1 MQNLLLRSF
10 VAVEIPAGIQSAIAQ
25 STAGLQK
32 ALPRPLVRWVAA
44 QNLHLT
50 LKFLGDVSPA
60 NLERLAEALKV
71 EAARLTGFEL
81 SVGGLG
87 AYPTPRRARVFWVG
101 IEAPAALASLQRLV
115 EGIAARLGYPAEER
129 PFSPH
134 LTIGRVGQNATAAD
148 LARIRTLLEE
158 TVVGPLGTARVDAVQ
173 IFKSDLQPSGSVYT
187 HLYTLP
193 FQS

>member
-50 LKFLGDVSPA
+50 LKFLGDVSPT

-71 EAARLTGFEL
+71 ETARLTGFEL

-87 AYPTPRRARVFWVG
+87 AYPTSRRARVFWVG

-115 EGIAARLGYPAEER
+115 EGIAARLGYPPEER

-148 LARIRTLLEE
+148 LARIRTAL
-158 TVVGPLGTARVDAVQ
+158 
-173 IFKSDLQPSGSVYT
+173 
-187 HLYTLP
+187 
-193 FQS
+193 